1 MEDFS
6 VAIHSTQIVC
16 FNVVCIQY
24 FGLYRKLDAFIYD
37 ATVLEYLV
45 GQDSDCVLLTVGSW
59 FAMTG
64 YGVGFPRHS
73 KFRDLVNQKLMEYR
87 ENGTVS
93 CTNVLCTASC
103 MYLC

>member
-1 MEDFS
+1 LCS
-6 VAIHSTQIVC
+6 
-16 FNVVCIQY
+16 
-24 FGLYRKLDAFIYD
+24 KLDAFIYD

-73 KFRDLVNQKLMEYR
+73 KFRDLVNRQLMEYR
-87 ENGTVS
+87 ENGTLYCFHGNVS
-93 CTNVLCTASC
+93 ILIILNARQDFTAFVALKTSDKKI
-103 MYLC
+103 L

>member
-1 MEDFS
+1 MC
-6 VAIHSTQIVC
+6 TQ
-16 FNVVCIQY
+16 Y
-24 FGLYRKLDAFIYD
+24 LDLYRKLDAFIYD

-45 GQDSDCVLLTVGSW
+45 GQDSECVLLTVGSW

-64 YGVGFPRHS
+64 YGVAFPRHS

-93 CTNVLCTASC
+93 CVNVLYTASY
-103 MYLC
+103 M

>member
-1 MEDFS
+1 
-6 VAIHSTQIVC
+6 VC
-16 FNVVCIQY
+16 TQY
-24 FGLYRKLDAFIYD
+24 FGLYRNLDAFIYD

-45 GQDSDCVLLTVGSW
+45 GQDSECVLLTDGSW

-93 CTNVLCTASC
+93 CTNVLYTASC
-103 MYLC
+103 MYLY